1 MQWTDRIGRR
11 IKLRDLHVLLAV
23 AEHGNMA
30 KAADALSIS
39 RPVVSETIAD
49 LERALGVRLLDRD
62 PQGIEPTL
70 FGRALLKTGVVI
82 FDELRQ
88 GIRELEFLADSRAG
102 ELRIGC
108 SEPVAAG
115 ILPAIIDRLSQRYP
129 RLDFQ
134 LVVGDA
140 TTLQVRDLRERKIE
154 VALGQ
159 MRSATPEPDMEA
171 EFLFYQRLCVVAGKR
186 SKWAKRRKIA
196 LADLLDAQWILAPL
210 EMSADSPIVEAFR
223 KNGLEI
229 PPVKVLGYSLPLR
242 NSLLAT
248 GRFVTVVPDSV
259 IRFGAERLLLQPLP
273 IELPR
278 WRLPVAIITV
288 KNRTLS
294 PPAKLFI
301 ECAREV
307 AKPLAK

>member
-1 MQWTDRIGRR
+1 MDRPHRPSHQASRSSCSAGRCRARQYGKSSRRSFDLSSGRIGDDRR
-11 IKLRDLHVLLAV
+11 FGACARRASPGSGPAGHR
-23 AEHGNMA
+23 
-30 KAADALSIS
+30 ADALW
-39 RPVVSETIAD
+39 P
-49 LERALGVRLLDRD
+49 
-62 PQGIEPTL
+62 
-70 FGRALLKTGVVI
+70 ALLKTGVVI

-171 EFLFYQRLCVVAGKR
+171 EFLFYQRL
-186 SKWAKRRKIA
+186 
-196 LADLLDAQWILAPL
+196 
-210 EMSADSPIVEAFR
+210 
-223 KNGLEI
+223 
-229 PPVKVLGYSLPLR
+229 
-242 NSLLAT
+242 
-248 GRFVTVVPDSV
+248 
-259 IRFGAERLLLQPLP
+259 
-273 IELPR
+273 
-278 WRLPVAIITV
+278 
-288 KNRTLS
+288 
-294 PPAKLFI
+294 
-301 ECAREV
+301 
-307 AKPLAK
+307 